1 MEFNT
6 WEFIPYLL
14 RQRVISL
21 INTGNLFSKEIKRWI
36 WNLYS
41 KNTSASRK

>member
-21 INTGNLFSKEIKRWI
+21 INTGNLIRKETRRWI
-36 WNLYS
+36 WNLCS
-41 KNTSASRK
+41 KITSASRK